1 MAKPATYSWLDEFL
15 DAAENALGAMDLA
28 TLQPTSWRHTQPLNA
43 AEWLEWF
50 DRIVQAQKD
59 KAIPFEKLAATLP
72 PDLCREHLF
81 FTLED
86 LKVARWP
93 KEKRLEVA
101 GFFHELLKAQ
111 MEPGDLFGLHG
122 TTKPKLD
129 VKTIMRKKFHTGT
142 PEAARSLGKLFNAA
156 YNLGAALY
164 LDYYMGNAIENYGP
178 YPLGGNRILVIKEMR
193 HLKPLELWPKRTTS
207 ADHLRMYSVYENV
220 RFATDLIACHSF
232 YEGDPINGLKA
243 WRLEADGKAVADL
256 AGVSRI
262 MQSVAE
268 NGRDQW
274 IEVTQMPEA
283 ELIRKANVIRCFIFK
298 PLCDAL
304 GLDWK
309 PSRKLLKAAEGKT
322 LADGWKTWKQP
333 KSEKARKAYW
343 RKVWDPRID
352 FYPDDK

>member
-1 MAKPATYSWLDEFL
+1 MDTAWLDEFL

-43 AEWLEWF
+43 PEWLEWF
-50 DRIVQAQKD
+50 DRIIQAQKE
-59 KAIPFEKLAATLP
+59 KGVPFEKLAKTLP

-86 LKVARWP
+86 LKAAKWP
-93 KEKRLEVA
+93 REKRLEVA
-101 GFFHELLKAQ
+101 EFFHQMLKAQ

-122 TTKPKLD
+122 STRPKLD
-129 VKTIMRKKFHTGT
+129 LAAILRKKFHAGT
-142 PEAARSLGKLFNAA
+142 PEAARALGKLYNAA

-178 YPLGGNRILVIKEMR
+178 YPLPGGRTLVVKEMR
-193 HLKPLELWPKRTTS
+193 RLKPAELWPERTTI
-207 ADHLRMYSVYENV
+207 ADRLRLYCVYEDV
-220 RFATDLIACHSF
+220 TFATDLIACHTF

-243 WRLEADGKAVADL
+243 WRLERDGKEVKDVAEV
-256 AGVSRI
+256 GRI

-274 IEVTQMPEA
+274 IEVTGLPEA
-283 ELIRKANVIRCFIFK
+283 KLIEKANVIRCFTFK

-304 GLDWK
+304 GLQWT
-309 PSRKLLKAAEGKT
+309 PSRRLLKAAEGKT
-322 LADGWKTWKQP
+322 LQDGWDTWKPP
-333 KSEKARKAYW
+333 KGEKARKAYW
-343 RKVWDPRID
+343 RKIWDPRID
-352 FYPDDK
+352 FYP